1 MDDLEFDNHA
11 CAATGKPRATTG
23 KPRAARPKAKAQA
36 GGERRKAGI
45 RAVKKILKKKT
56 SGKQQ
61 KAKPTT
67 TRQASSSSL
76 QNMVATKFL
85 QELGALASKL
95 AAEEREGGSSF
106 ARAELRRGRT
116 ILLGSDCAGLGSDL
130 VSLVM
135 SLDTASAKTKFV
147 AEADQGKLQWLRA
160 ISAHLADETPE
171 LEYQDITTRDNRLA
185 PRVHLFVSGAPCPPF
200 SSAGKRGGLSDDRG
214 WLILHSLSYVV
225 WQRPM
230 VAVFE
235 NVKGLA
241 NARNKALLD
250 AIVKILKDCGYKVYA
265 DILNTQEHGLPQSR
279 PRVYVVAMLKDYIL
293 PTRKFSFPEPIAM
306 PSLERCL
313 DHQKELPDSNMPDQA
328 SGKSAI
334 RNIRKARGR
343 LLAKGSDDVPSSEEV
358 VVDTGCGKNFFSMMI
373 GRSPCLTKAR
383 GGQGGYYLLKRK
395 RHMTIYE
402 MGAIQ
407 GWDKSWVDIL
417 LEANSSCK
425 KLGKAFGD
433 GMSLNVLQR
442 LLPRALYTVNLVNK
456 LPEDHW
462 KNMPKS
468 GRLPRA
474 VYKQKLRRR

>member
-1 MDDLEFDNHA
+1 M
-11 CAATGKPRATTG
+11 P
-23 KPRAARPKAKAQA
+23 AKAQA
-36 GGERRKAGI
+36 GGERRKAGSV

-171 LEYQDITTRDNRLA
+171 LEYQDITTR
-185 PRVHLFVSGAPCPPF
+185 
-200 SSAGKRGGLSDDRG
+200 

-474 VYKQKLRRR
+474 VYKQKLRRRFSNAIGIG